1 MKGHVRAWAKEM
13 VPLAALGAAIFVA
26 ALLLG
31 SSRWLDGVLNGQ
43 LGLQPRQAGGI
54 RGAAFML
61 VMLPVLVLIVR
72 ANNRLNHLHRRVH
85 DSEGRVCPRCHY
97 DLPPE
102 ADDPAANAPITCPEC
117 GHVTSEF
124 ALRREWRFYLTRQ
137 PRRR

>member
-13 VPLAALGAAIFVA
+13 LPLAALGVVVFLA

-31 SSRWLDGVLNGQ
+31 SSRWLEGVLNGQ
-43 LGLQPRQAGGI
+43 LGIAPRQAGGI
-54 RGAAFML
+54 RGVAYVL
-61 VMLPVLVLIVR
+61 VMLPVAVLVSR
-72 ANNRLNHLHRRVH
+72 ANKRLNELHRRVH
-85 DSEGRVCPRCHY
+85 DREGRVCPKCYY

-102 ADDPAANAPITCPEC
+102 ADDHTANAPITCPEC

-124 ALRREWRFYLTRQ
+124 ALRKEWRFYLTRE